1 MKVYDQ
7 FSDDE
12 LIYLIRQQNEEAMEL
27 LFFRYKIKSRRFET
41 AFSKQCQNIDLDVS
55 ELLLALEEWTMFAV
69 SRYTFARSAFYSFW
83 KKVIER
89 KFTNILGYYRARGR
103 TSGLPSLRYD
113 VEETWILNES
123 TFEEESL
130 LESLLIKDNTYYLN
144 ELIKT
149 SLKKNHQIA
158 LIMWMEN
165 ASYEEIAKK
174 LKIKKSNVSYLINSS
189 IKIIKNIIDYERFK

>member
-1 MKVYDQ
+1 MKICER

-12 LIYLIRQQNEEAMEL
+12 LIYLIRQQKEEAMEL
-27 LFFRYKIKSRRFET
+27 LFFRYKIKSRRFENV
-41 AFSKQCQNIDLDVS
+41 FSKQCQNIDLDVG
-55 ELLLALEEWTMFAV
+55 EL
-69 SRYTFARSAFYSFW
+69 RSAFYSFW

-89 KFTNILGYYRARGR
+89 KFTNILGYYKARGR

-123 TFEEESL
+123 AFEAESL
-130 LESLLIKDNTYYLN
+130 LDSLFTEDNAYYLN
-144 ELIKT
+144 DLIKT

-189 IKIIKNIIDYERFK
+189 IKILKNIIDYERFK